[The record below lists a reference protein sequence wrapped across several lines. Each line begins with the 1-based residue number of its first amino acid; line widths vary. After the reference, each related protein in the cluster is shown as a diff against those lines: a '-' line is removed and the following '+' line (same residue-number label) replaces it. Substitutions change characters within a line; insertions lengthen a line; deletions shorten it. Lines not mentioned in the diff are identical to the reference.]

1 MTDMD
6 SVEGAT
12 HTLMNNLKRICDGV
26 PEVEVVRA
34 KTQLKANMLMQLDSF
49 AHTCEDIGEL

>member
-1 MTDMD
+1 MAAA
-6 SVEGAT
+6 SAGGWIR
-12 HTLMNNLKRICDGV
+12 NFICDGV